1 MAEPVMGEP
10 PRRER
15 SPRIGVVGPGRAGT
29 TVAAACVR
37 AGMSVVA
44 VAGGGDVSRG
54 RFAATIA
61 GARVVQVSELPS
73 MADLVVV
80 AVPDRAIG
88 EVVDAMVVAGSL
100 DERHRLV
107 HLAGA
112 QGCAPLRRAGLAGAR
127 IAACHPAMTMP
138 ATRIDPDVLVG
149 AAWAVTVPR
158 GADASWAHQWVEGL
172 GGQPFAVAESAR
184 VNYHAAL
191 TIGSNA
197 VGAAVATARQLLL
210 AAGVDRPE
218 AFLDPLVAASIGNV
232 LRDGASALTGPV
244 VRGDGDTVAAHLA
257 QLAADA
263 PLLADAYRH
272 LTWAILAQARPMM
285 TPQDA
290 ANIEAALAAGPT
302 DRSAT

>member
-1 MAEPVMGEP
+1 MAQP

-15 SPRIGVVGPGRAGT
+15 SPRVGVVGPGRAGT

-44 VAGGGDVSRG
+44 VAGGGDISRA
-54 RFAATIA
+54 RFTSTIA
-61 GARVVQVSELPS
+61 GVRTVEVAELPVEV
-73 MADLVVV
+73 DLVVV
-80 AVPDRAIG
+80 AVPDRAIT
-88 EVVDAMVVAGSL
+88 EVVDVMAVAGSL

-112 QGCAPLRRAGLAGAR
+112 HGCAPLRRAGLAGAR

-149 AAWAVTVPR
+149 AAWAVTVPSGTDDR
-158 GADASWAHQWVEGL
+158 WARAWVEGL
-172 GGQPFAVAESAR
+172 GGQPFPVAESAR
-184 VNYHAAL
+184 VRYHAAL
-191 TIGSNA
+191 TVGANA
-197 VGAAVATARQLLL
+197 VGAAVATARQLLI

-257 QLAADA
+257 TLTADA
-263 PLLADAYRH
+263 PSLADAYRH
-272 LTWAILAQARPMM
+272 LAWAILAQARRMM
-285 TPQDA
+285 TPDDVA
-290 ANIEAALAAGPT
+290 RIEAVLAADPT
-302 DRSAT
+302 DRGAT